1 MWLQQRYRAASALA
15 QKDVGLRPLMLCK
28 SDDEF
33 FRRLLHQGTAPS
45 ANNKKNHSIFEFCHC
60 QIIIPMEC
68 MELLSSGQA
77 YLFLYMTSF
86 ATLQD

>member
-45 ANNKKNHSIFEFCHC
+45 ANNEKITVFSNFVIVKLLYLWSVWSSC
-60 QIIIPMEC
+60 QVGKHIC
-68 MELLSSGQA
+68 
-77 YLFLYMTSF
+77 FFT
-86 ATLQD
+86 